1 MPLDDAL
8 APGSHTIRIQGIE
21 QRYHIAGQGPLC
33 IAHSGG
39 PGVDWA
45 YLKMPLVERHL
56 TMLYIEPIGTGESGY
71 LAQHPQ
77 GYSVDRFSLQLEGFV
92 EALGLSGFFMLGH
105 SHGGFVVQ
113 QFAVEHPKDVAGM
126 ILYATSAVT
135 GAEFMKD
142 AGLHVAAFAQRHA
155 SSPEADEVAQ
165 AWSSFSRVTSDEDYT
180 AMLRKLLPVY
190 FADHRRQ
197 GLGFDEFRSALR
209 ASLVVGDGAPFDV
222 REALSKLQVPAL
234 ILVGMHDFI
243 CGAKWADIL
252 SDALPESHLVRF
264 AHSGHLPHIEEPEAF
279 ADAVAAFVRR
289 RGLVTS

>member
-1 MPLDDAL
+1 MPVENVL
-8 APGSHTIRIQGIE
+8 ATGSHTIGIAGIE
-21 QRYHIAGQGPLC
+21 QRYHVAGQGPLC
-33 IAHSGG
+33 IVHSGG

-56 TMLYIEPIGTGESGY
+56 TMLYIEPIGTGDSGR
-71 LAQHPQ
+71 LAEHPQ
-77 GYSVDRFSLQLEGFV
+77 GYSVERYSLQVRRLV

-113 QFAVEHPKDVAGM
+113 QYAIGHPKDVAGV
-126 ILYATSAVT
+126 ILYDTSAVT
-135 GAEFMKD
+135 GAEFVME
-142 AGLHVAAFAQRHA
+142 ASLNIAAFVQRHA
-155 SSPEADEVAQ
+155 GLPEADEVAQ
-165 AWSSFSRVTSDEDYT
+165 AWSSRPRIASDEDCT
-180 AMLRKLLPVY
+180 AMLRNLLPVY

-222 REALSKLQVPAL
+222 REALSKLHVPAL

-252 SDALPESHLVRF
+252 SDALPQSHLVRF

-279 ADAVAAFVRR
+279 ADAIAAFVRK
-289 RGLVTS
+289 RGLATS